1 MTYDAA
7 KRITDLRLAVKRA
20 SALLGMYEHAH
31 DPGYLDTARQLLAQA
46 DEPLRKPRIPNGQR
60 DAEDIR
66 RQKRDALRRYRSK
79 KQAKRLEEIENGPD
93 EYDDLAVGI

>member
-7 KRITDLRLAVKRA
+7 KRITELRLAVKRA
-20 SALLGMYEHAH
+20 SALLGMYEYAH

-60 DAEDIR
+60 DAEDIN
-66 RQKRDALRRYRSK
+66 RQKREQQRRYRSK
-79 KQAKRLEEIENGPD
+79 QQAKRLAEIENGPD
-93 EYDDLAVGI
+93 GYDDLAVGL